1 MQISKRKV
9 NDMRNNLYDTNEL
22 LELLEGHEDMTAF
35 EFVCRYI
42 LEVEPENILDIL
54 EPPNQTEV
62 IREHRFLVQ
71 KHIEGE
77 LYTKIY
83 TETELINYLDM
94 SDCSDEEYRIF
105 DISLLGEVK
114 EVFYQGWQPN
124 RLIEVADKS
133 GNIVVSGYGTD
144 H

>member
-1 MQISKRKV
+1 MQNTKRKV
-9 NDMRNNLYDTNEL
+9 CDTRNNLYDTNEL

-42 LEVEPENILDIL
+42 LETEPENISNVL
-54 EPPNQTEV
+54 EKTE
-62 IREHRFLVQ
+62 IIKEHKFLVQ

-77 LYTKIY
+77 TYTRIC
-83 TETELINYLDM
+83 TETELISYLDM

-105 DISLLGEVK
+105 DISFWGKVK
-114 EVFYQGWQPN
+114 EVFYRGWQSN
-124 RLIEVADKS
+124 RLIEVVDND
-133 GNIVVSGYGTD
+133 GNVVLSGYGTD